1 MQLTNF
7 AIFNSIEPLNKL
19 SLLKFPVKVG
29 FAIIKNIKKLDEL
42 QSLIN
47 KKREEIVN
55 TYAIRNP
62 DNSPML
68 SRDQNGNDVPN
79 TIQISNMSG
88 FNKDMSELMNFQNE
102 LDISQIK
109 ISDMGDHIVELE
121 VLAKL
126 DWLFTE

>member
-7 AIFNSIEPLNKL
+7 TIFNSIESLNKL
-19 SLLKFPVKVG
+19 ALLKFPVKVG
-29 FAIIKNIKKLDEL
+29 FALIKNIKKLDEL
-42 QSLIN
+42 NALIN

-55 TYAIRNP
+55 TYAVRNP

-68 SRDQNGNDVPN
+68 SKDNNGNDVPN
-79 TIQISNMSG
+79 TIQISNMIG
-88 FNKDMSELMNFQNE
+88 FNKDMSDLMNFMNE
-102 LDISQIK
+102 VDISQVK